1 MINYD
6 LFSSYKKLIIQALN
20 HSNVDIQIQTAS
32 LFESKNVFSDSI
44 KLLLEEIEKEIGKDK
59 VLNISEIIKKEH
71 AQIEKL
77 PNQIKI
83 VGSFL
88 KGSNSPKLIVKESDK
103 NVDKNIGKKA
113 SIDSDS
119 QVHIYTYIYICN
131 FKIFMHTFSLCA

>member
-32 LFESKNVFSDSI
+32 LFESKDVFSDSI
-44 KLLLEEIEKEIGKDK
+44 KLLLEEIEKETGKE
-59 VLNISEIIKKEH
+59 VLNILEITKKEH

-77 PNQIKI
+77 NQVKI

-103 NVDKNIGKKA
+103 NMDKNTEKKI

-119 QVHIYTYIYICN
+119 QVYIHIYN
-131 FKIFMHTFSLCA
+131 FIFFIHTFSLSA

>member
-32 LFESKNVFSDSI
+32 LFESKDVFSDSI
-44 KLLLEEIEKEIGKDK
+44 KLLLEEIEKETGKE
-59 VLNISEIIKKEH
+59 VLNILEITKKEH

-77 PNQIKI
+77 NQVKI

-103 NVDKNIGKKA
+103 NMDKNTEKKI

-119 QVHIYTYIYICN
+119 QVYIYIILY
-131 FKIFMHTFSLCA
+131 FLYIHFPYPHSSL

>member
-32 LFESKNVFSDSI
+32 LFESKDVFSDSI
-44 KLLLEEIEKEIGKDK
+44 KLLLEEIEKEIGKE
-59 VLNISEIIKKEH
+59 VLNILEITKKEH

-77 PNQIKI
+77 NQVKI

-103 NVDKNIGKKA
+103 NMDKNTEKKV

-119 QVHIYTYIYICN
+119 QVYIYIILY
-131 FKIFMHTFSLCA
+131 FLYIHFPYPHSSL